1 MSGLCWMC
9 RINLI
14 FQVLL
19 LVSGRGRYFY
29 ETWGGSRFMGIFN
42 DPNQFTVFIFIM
54 MLVLFMEYRRKAVYT
69 AKTRIGFWGMFL
81 LGVFLIGKAESTGMF
96 IGLLVFVGVLTGQF
110 FWDKCCH
117 SKQKKSLVVWR
128 CRIFDA
134 AGSRRVFDFAGS
146 GF

>member
-29 ETWGGSRFMGIFN
+29 ETWGGSRFRGTFN
-42 DPNQFTVFIFIM
+42 DPNQFAFFIFIM

-69 AKTRIGFWGMFL
+69 AKARIGFWGMFL
-81 LGVFLIGKAESTGMF
+81 VGVFLIVKAKSTGMSVGF
-96 IGLLVFVGVLTGQF
+96 NGIFCCACMAVFLG
-110 FWDKCCH
+110 
-117 SKQKKSLVVWR
+117 
-128 CRIFDA
+128 
-134 AGSRRVFDFAGS
+134 
-146 GF
+146 

>member
-29 ETWGGSRFMGIFN
+29 ETWGGSCFMGTFN
-42 DPNQFTVFIFIM
+42 DPNQFAVFIFIM

-81 LGVFLIGKAESTGMF
+81 LGVFLIGKA
-96 IGLLVFVGVLTGQF
+96 
-110 FWDKCCH
+110 
-117 SKQKKSLVVWR
+117 KSSVCWCSL
-128 CRIFDA
+128 A
-134 AGSRRVFDFAGS
+134 Y
-146 GF
+146 